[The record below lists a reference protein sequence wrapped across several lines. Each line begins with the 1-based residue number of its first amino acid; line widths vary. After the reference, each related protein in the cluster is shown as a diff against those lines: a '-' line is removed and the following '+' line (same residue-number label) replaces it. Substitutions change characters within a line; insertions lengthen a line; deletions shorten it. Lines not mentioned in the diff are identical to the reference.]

1 MASVPTDHERLSG
14 ASIAE
19 LVRSLLADIRMLLQ
33 GELEL
38 AKLEVKDKGSDLGI
52 AGGLLGGAVAVALFA
67 LGTLVATAVLA
78 LAIVLPGWAAALIV
92 ATVLVMVALL
102 LFVVGRNKMRRV
114 WPPAPTETIDS
125 VLEDLE
131 WMRRE
136 AERLRWTE

>member
-1 MASVPTDHERLSG
+1 MASVPTDHERLSD

-38 AKLEVKDKGSDLGI
+38 AKLELKDKGSDLGI
-52 AGGLLGGAVAVALFA
+52 AGGLLGGALAVALFA
-67 LGTLVATAVLA
+67 LGTLIATAVLV
-78 LAIVLPGWAAALIV
+78 LAIVLPGWAAALVV

-102 LFVVGRNKMRRV
+102 LFVVGRNKMRRA
-114 WPPAPTETIDS
+114 WPPAPKETIDS

-136 AERLRWTE
+136 AERLRLTE

>member
-1 MASVPTDHERLSG
+1 MASVPTDHERLSE

-19 LVRSLLADIRMLLQ
+19 LLRSLLADTRMLLK

-38 AKLEVKDKGSDLGI
+38 AKLELKDTGSDLGV

-67 LGTLVATAVLA
+67 LGTLIATAVLA
-78 LAIVLPGWAAALIV
+78 RATVLPGWAAALIV

-102 LFVVGRNKMRRV
+102 LFLVGRNKMRGA
-114 WPPAPTETIDS
+114 WPPAPRETIEN
-125 VLEDLE
+125 VREDLE